1 LNVPLADCKTS
12 QRYRFLG
19 SGGAMRNDNIRWPTV
34 ITKGIIN
41 AAMFLANIC
50 LAAMMFLVCLN
61 VILRYLFGQPIY
73 WGDEVMIYLM
83 IVMVFLG
90 FGYMLMENRHVRMT
104 AIMEC
109 LSVRT
114 QNILWVIIS
123 LLGIGYFIFL
133 FSAGI
138 YITADSF
145 QIGFISTITGWPIGP
160 WQVVV
165 CIGLVVLLMASVWFT
180 INRIRIALGTRTEK
194 QKEEISHV

>member
-1 LNVPLADCKTS
+1 
-12 QRYRFLG
+12 
-19 SGGAMRNDNIRWPTV
+19 MRTDKIRWPTR
-34 ITKGIIN
+34 IAKGIID

-50 LAAMMFLVCLN
+50 LAGMLILVCLN
-61 VILRYLFGQPIY
+61 VILRYVFGQPIY

-83 IVMVFLG
+83 ILMVFLG
-90 FGYMLMENRHVRMT
+90 FGYMLIENRHVRMT

-114 QNILWVIIS
+114 QNIMWVVIS

-133 FSAGI
+133 LLAGI
-138 YITADSF
+138 YITVDSF

-165 CIGLVVLLMASVWFT
+165 CIGLAILLMASIWFT
-180 INRIRIALGTRTEK
+180 INRIRIALGVRNEK
-194 QKEEISHV
+194 HKEEITHL